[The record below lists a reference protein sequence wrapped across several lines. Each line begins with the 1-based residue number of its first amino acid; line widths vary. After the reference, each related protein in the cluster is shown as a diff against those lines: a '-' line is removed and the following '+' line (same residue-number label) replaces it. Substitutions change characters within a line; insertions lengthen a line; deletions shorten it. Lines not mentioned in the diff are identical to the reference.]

1 MQRKIGILMGG
12 LSSEREVSIK
22 TGSAVIKACKQL
34 DYNVIVF
41 QFKKN
46 YKKFKFQ
53 MQDCD
58 IIFNALHGGIGENG
72 EVQKWMEKNNIKFT
86 GSDSSSSSVCMD
98 KAKTKK
104 ILIRKEIRIPSWEI
118 LKSTDNK
125 TNIDLPLIVKPNNE
139 GSTYGLRKVTTKSE
153 LISAIDN
160 ARGDGNKV
168 LVEEFIKGRELTVTI
183 LDNKAYPII
192 EIKPA
197 NSLYDYECK
206 YSKGMAK
213 FICPA
218 ILDSEIERRIKSD
231 TEKIFG
237 ILGCSVYAR
246 ADYILDKNNN
256 YYFLEMNTLPGMT
269 KTSLVPKS
277 VAKVG
282 MSFNE
287 LIKNIIKLSF

>member
-12 LSSEREVSIK
+12 LSSEREVSMK

-86 GSDSSSSSVCMD
+86 GSDSSSSSICMD

-104 ILIRKEIRIPSWEI
+104 ILIREEIRTPSWEI

-153 LISAIDN
+153 LISAIHN

-168 LVEEFIKGRELTVTI
+168 LVEEFIHGRELTVTI

-192 EIKPA
+192 EIKQ
-197 NSLYDYECK
+197 
-206 YSKGMAK
+206 
-213 FICPA
+213 
-218 ILDSEIERRIKSD
+218 
-231 TEKIFG
+231 
-237 ILGCSVYAR
+237 
-246 ADYILDKNNN
+246 
-256 YYFLEMNTLPGMT
+256 
-269 KTSLVPKS
+269 
-277 VAKVG
+277 
-282 MSFNE
+282 
-287 LIKNIIKLSF
+287 NI